1 MSSPAAQDPVAA
13 CADEVRRHDNDR
25 YLTALFAPTQG
36 RARLFALYAF
46 NLELARVRESVSEPI
61 LGAVRLR
68 FWRDAVAELHAGT
81 PPRHPVT
88 LALAATGAAA
98 RLDRTRLEALV
109 DAREADLKA
118 DPPADLAALA
128 AYAGATGGAVAALAL
143 DLLGVDGE
151 ASRTAAYD
159 VGTAFALAGLLRAV
173 PFHAAARRLYLPA
186 DRVAA
191 AGIDRAALFA
201 GNSGGDIGSIVREIA
216 QAAWRRLDR
225 AAQAHRDIPR
235 AALPALLPAVL
246 ARRDLTRLERA
257 GFDPF
262 ALAPPISPLGRQVA
276 LLLFA
281 GVGRY

>member
-1 MSSPAAQDPVAA
+1 
-13 CADEVRRHDNDR
+13 
-25 YLTALFAPTQG
+25 
-36 RARLFALYAF
+36 
-46 NLELARVRESVSEPI
+46 
-61 LGAVRLR
+61 
-68 FWRDAVAELHAGT
+68 
-81 PPRHPVT
+81 
-88 LALAATGAAA
+88 
-98 RLDRTRLEALV
+98 
-109 DAREADLKA
+109 
-118 DPPADLAALA
+118 
-128 AYAGATGGAVAALAL
+128 
-143 DLLGVDGE
+143 
-151 ASRTAAYD
+151 
-159 VGTAFALAGLLRAV
+159 
-173 PFHAAARRLYLPA
+173 
-186 DRVAA
+186 VAA